1 MATPSTQTDKAAL
14 LSMVVGESL
23 YYMILQIW
31 DGRFAAFYKS
41 GFETEH
47 CTAVA
52 QHQIHGDGWPFAFI
66 GHRCDAVLHWAMAAD
81 NED

>member
-1 MATPSTQTDKAAL
+1 MATPSTATDKAAL
-14 LSMVVGESL
+14 LCMVVGESFH
-23 YYMILQIW
+23 YMILRIW

-52 QHQIHGDGWPFAFI
+52 QHQIYDAGWPFAFI
-66 GHRCDAVLHWAMAAD
+66 GDSCDAVMQWAIEAD
-81 NED
+81 SEE

>member
-14 LSMVVGESL
+14 LSMVVVESL
-23 YYMILQIW
+23 HYMVLQIW

-41 GFETEH
+41 RFDTEH

-52 QHQIHGDGWPFAFI
+52 QHQIHADGWPFAFI
-66 GHRCDAVLHWAMAAD
+66 GHRCDAVMQWAMAAD
-81 NED
+81 NDD

>member
-14 LSMVVGESL
+14 LSMVVVESL
-23 YYMILQIW
+23 HYMVLQIW

-41 GFETEH
+41 GFDTEH

-52 QHQIHGDGWPFAFI
+52 QHGVVSENGKNSTLRRATAFT
-66 GHRCDAVLHWAMAAD
+66 
-81 NED
+81 